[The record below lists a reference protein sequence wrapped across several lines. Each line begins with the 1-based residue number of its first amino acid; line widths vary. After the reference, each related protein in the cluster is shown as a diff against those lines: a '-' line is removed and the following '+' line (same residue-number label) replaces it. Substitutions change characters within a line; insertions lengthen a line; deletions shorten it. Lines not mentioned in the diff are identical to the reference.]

1 MLSRCLLVLSVM
13 MGASPT
19 VARGQGSRAAPTP
32 NRQVEE
38 IYVSRAVRDSRTTTP
53 TAFCNQTR
61 IGFGRTLFEDR
72 FSFRS
77 IQTRP
82 TDGLVVNTD
91 VQTIGNMR
99 VCFGET
105 GNAATLSFHA
115 EGTLSAVTFTGN
127 GECLTVK
134 RDFPESGLTVMRCF
148 LELGNLPVGYV
159 GGQLTTNTVLSR
171 SVVGPISD
179 PEGYA
184 QPSIVTIRL
193 WKRE

>member
-1 MLSRCLLVLSVM
+1 MLPRYLLVLIVM
-13 MGASPT
+13 TVASPT
-19 VARGQGSRAAPTP
+19 VASGQGSRAASTP
-32 NRQVEE
+32 HRQVEE

-53 TAFCNQTR
+53 TAFCDEIR

-72 FSFRS
+72 FTFRS

-82 TDGLVVNTD
+82 ADGLVVNTD

-105 GNAATLSFHA
+105 GDAATLNFHA
-115 EGTLSAVTFTGN
+115 EGTLAAVTFTGN

-134 RDFPESGLTVMRCF
+134 RDFPENGLTVMRCY
-148 LELGNLPVGYV
+148 LEVGSLPAGYV

-171 SVVGPISD
+171 LVVGPVSD
-179 PEGYA
+179 PEGYT

-193 WKRE
+193 WKRG

>member
-1 MLSRCLLVLSVM
+1 MIHRCLRFMSVM
-13 MGASPT
+13 IAASPT
-19 VARGQGSRAAPTP
+19 VASGQGSRAAPAP

-53 TAFCNQTR
+53 TAFCDETR

-72 FSFRS
+72 FTFRS
-77 IQTRP
+77 IKTRP
-82 TDGLVVNTD
+82 ADGLVVNTD
-91 VQTIGNMR
+91 VHTIGNMR

-105 GNAATLSFHA
+105 GDAATLTFHA
-115 EGTLSAVTFTGN
+115 EGTLAAVTFTGN

-148 LELGNLPVGYV
+148 LELGNLPAGYV

-171 SVVGPISD
+171 SVVGPVSD
-179 PEGYA
+179 PEGYT

-193 WKRE
+193 WKRG